1 MSESNQ
7 YDREKFDAFIKDFVF
22 KRKNEEYGIFNE
34 LKTNLKKYEMFKTK
48 DEEKTAWNSHEHR
61 RSGVTKEYLFNHYVI
76 MILFYTRRFLN
87 LYSPY
92 AGSYRLR
99 YSYDEIYL
107 LVLEYVWAHTI
118 DSYKIRSGVSFATY
132 LYNTIMHKMKF
143 IMSSARNNT
152 LISDITF
159 NGAIGVLAYMMK
171 YDENKTFN
179 EIFCNMTDKQFL
191 AMFQVTK
198 TWCAKFLGLIKT
210 KVCKSF
216 TELDE
221 WLHATATVN
230 DENLTTEDLFTIK
243 QTPYYRDEDGKSRAK
258 EIAKEILKVMDR
270 RNISSER
277 ARKMWKLHYIDGYSV
292 EEVSIMFN
300 LERHN
305 CATQIGN
312 VNRKLRQ
319 RLTKEYIM
327 KVA

>member
-1 MSESNQ
+1 MAESNL
-7 YDREKFDAFIKDFVF
+7 YDQEKFDAFIKEFIF
-22 KRKNEEYGIFNE
+22 NRKNEEYGIFNE
-34 LKTNLKKYEMFKTK
+34 IKTNLKKYEMFKTK
-48 DEEKTAWNSHEHR
+48 DEEKVIW
-61 RSGVTKEYLFNHYVI
+61 RSYERCRSSAIKEQLFDHYVI

-92 AGSYRLR
+92 TGSYRLR

-107 LVLEYVWAHTI
+107 LVLEYVWTHTI
-118 DSYKIRSGVSFATY
+118 DSYKVGSGISFATY

-143 IMSSARNNT
+143 IMSCARNNT

-159 NGAIGVLAYMMK
+159 KSAMIVLAYMMK

-179 EIFCNMTDKQFL
+179 EIFCNMSDKQFL
-191 AMFQVTK
+191 TK
-198 TWCAKFLGLIKT
+198 FCITKQWCAKFLGLIKT

-221 WLHATATVN
+221 WLRVTTDN
-230 DENLTTEDLFTIK
+230 EDLTTEDIFTIK
-243 QTPYYRDEDGKSRAK
+243 QTPYYHDEDGKSRAK
-258 EIAKEILKVMDR
+258 EIAKEILKVLDR
-270 RNISSER
+270 QSICSER
-277 ARKMWKLHYIDGYSV
+277 ARKMWKLHYIDGYPV

-319 RLTKEYIM
+319 RISKEYFT